1 MDDKDEL
8 IAKLLKEN
16 EELKKRIANTENT
29 TALQNPSS
37 NSDGFEFH
45 WDGRGSYEEARR
57 CFYGEFS

>member
-16 EELKKRIANTENT
+16 EELKQRILIAENKN
-29 TALQNPSS
+29 ASQVPSS
-37 NSDGFEFH
+37 NFDGFEFH